1 MIVTNYCPT
10 SSPVGGCLGLR
21 SHPQEQPTPLNRLQ
35 SLPLASIT
43 ERRAIFQKNGAWVN
57 VIPVIDKVDCCID
70 GQYFRKNAFL
80 NAEQARLTHHPL
92 MNDNLVLTGMNRLHE
107 NCKKKN

>member
-10 SSPVGGCLGLR
+10 SSPVGVCLHLR
-21 SHPQEQPTPLNRLQ
+21 SYPQEQPTPLNRLQ
-35 SLPLASIT
+35 SLSLASIT

-70 GQYFRKNAFL
+70 GQYFRK
-80 NAEQARLTHHPL
+80 
-92 MNDNLVLTGMNRLHE
+92 
-107 NCKKKN
+107 KNGVFECWASTTNSPPPDE